1 MLKSFFTI
9 LLLLFFFQISNAQNG
24 KIPGQSE
31 FEMAEELFQ
40 SKKYTAWLSVLEMA
54 VVKNYPKAIIRKGDG
69 YFLGL
74 GVDKDY
80 SEALKW
86 YKKAAELNSLNAL
99 YLVGIVYKDTLIEGK
114 TYADAV
120 AYYLMLNNKG
130 IAATNTLIGEAYL
143 NGEGFRINGAVM

>member
-31 FEMAEELFQ
+31 F
-40 SKKYTAWLSVLEMA
+40 EMA